1 MRNNFLKKMMLSTS
15 ISSGGGFEDGFE
27 FADGWPGTVENTNP
41 QPVFTTAS
49 EDDGFEAVDG
59 WPGT

>member
-1 MRNNFLKKMMLSTS
+1 MMLSTS